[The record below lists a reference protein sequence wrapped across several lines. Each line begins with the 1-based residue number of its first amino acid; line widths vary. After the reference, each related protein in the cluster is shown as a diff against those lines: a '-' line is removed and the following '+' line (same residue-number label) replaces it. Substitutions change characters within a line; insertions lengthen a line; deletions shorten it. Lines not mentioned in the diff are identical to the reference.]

1 MKKVNN
7 MLNKIKVDIYS
18 APPSK
23 EEIDRKNK
31 AALLYFKI
39 TASATVIFFLIASV
53 CFISNS
59 FNPNNWMFFAL
70 NSFFFLNILSLIFSC
85 ISVNVLLSL
94 DSVII
99 KKDDEGFIG
108 KMSPDSDIVKYLNAV
123 KEQGRGLT
131 RLELDA
137 IKEFIN
143 KEKPKV
149 QLNEI
154 VSNFNK
160 EKGE

>member
-1 MKKVNN
+1 MFKE
-7 MLNKIKVDIYS
+7 IKVDIYS
-18 APPSK
+18 APPQK
-23 EEIDRKNK
+23 EEIDHKNK
-31 AALLYFKI
+31 TALLNFKI
-39 TASATVIFFLIASV
+39 TASATAISFLITAV
-53 CFISNS
+53 CFVSNS
-59 FNPNNWMFFAL
+59 FIQDKLLGYIL
-70 NSFFFLNILSLIFSC
+70 NGFFFSTILSLFFSC
-85 ISVNVLLSL
+85 MSVNVLLSL

-99 KKDDEGFIG
+99 KKDDEDFIG

-143 KEKPKV
+143 NEKPKV

-154 VSNFNK
+154 VLNFNK